1 MEVYLELMGKILD
14 LPILERPREKALRY
28 GISSLADHEL
38 LALIIG
44 KGSKKQSALELGFSL
59 LSDKGGIVNLFQSE
73 IKDLTKY
80 NGISKATALKFV
92 SLFELTKRY
101 EKKKNVEN
109 ETNEEIDNH
118 FIYLHYRNELINLPN
133 ERLILIILN
142 GAKKVI
148 HEATVFI
155 GSENEMPASTREIIG
170 EILASK
176 GKSFYIVHNHPN
188 GNKNHSSADLVFID
202 QLIYEAKKMNLRLID
217 SIVISSSGF
226 SSYYQTIEGDI

>member
-1 MEVYLELMGKILD
+1 MGKILD
-14 LPILERPREKALRY
+14 LPLLERPREKALRY

-38 LALIIG
+38 LAIIIG
-44 KGSKKQSALELGFSL
+44 NGSKGNSAIELGFSL
-59 LSDKGGIVNLFQSE
+59 LSDKGGIINLFQSE

-80 NGISKATALKFV
+80 HGISKVTALRLV
-92 SLFELTKRY
+92 SLFELQKRY

-109 ETNEEIDNH
+109 EFYQEIDNN
-118 FIYLHYRNELINLPN
+118 FIYKNELLNLPN

-148 HEATVFI
+148 HESTVFI

-202 QLIYEAKKMNLRLID
+202 QLIYETKKMNLRLID
-217 SIVISSSGF
+217 SIVIASSGY
-226 SSYYQTIEGDI
+226 SSYYETIDGEI